1 MGLHAP
7 TKANVVFNLE
17 TPNGCGSFPLFI
29 MCASIVGNNAQLLSS
44 SIRCGTSLCMISLL
58 HSKYARGCLYYVFK
72 PNHNFQI
79 PCFSQFQF
87 FGGGQT

>member
-17 TPNGCGSFPLFI
+17 HLVDVEVFLGLSCVLLLLEIMHNFI
-29 MCASIVGNNAQLLSS
+29 S

-58 HSKYARGCLYYVFK
+58 HSK
-72 PNHNFQI
+72 
-79 PCFSQFQF
+79 
-87 FGGGQT
+87 